1 MNLALDA
8 SYSLGSELSGVG
20 QYSRQ
25 LLLNL
30 AALHP
35 EERFRWL
42 YRPHRIRKALAEPK
56 PKNVTRQILWDTVG
70 FRRGLF
76 HGLNQRLPQRR
87 YPLQIATFHD
97 LFVLTGNYSTLEFR
111 QRFADQARHAAAQ
124 ADLIIAVSHFTAEQV
139 HSLLGVERSRIRVV
153 HHGVIPRSTE
163 SLPRENIVLSVG
175 AIQTRKNTARLIEAF
190 RAMPTDWRL
199 VLAGSA
205 GFGAAEILA
214 AVDPSRV
221 TVTGYVTEQ
230 QLTKLYARASIF
242 AFPSLDEGFGMPVL
256 EAMAAGMP
264 VITSNRSA
272 LPEIAGGAAL
282 LIDPENTDELAQTL
296 CKLAASQELRNE
308 LAAKGRAHASQF
320 TWAKAAR
327 ETWTVYQELISLP
340 LPRSSKPS
348 KNDDPA
354 R

>member
-8 SYSLGSELSGVG
+8 TYSLGSELSGVG

-56 PKNVTRQILWDTVG
+56 PKNVTRRILWDTVG

-97 LFVLTGNYSTLEFR
+97 LFVLTGEYSALEFR
-111 QRFADQARHAAAQ
+111 QRFADQARHAAAE

-153 HHGVIPRSTE
+153 HHGVIPRPTE

-199 VLAGSA
+199 ILAGSA

-214 AVDPSRV
+214 AVDPLRV

-230 QLTKLYARASIF
+230 QLTSLYARASIF

-256 EAMAAGMP
+256 EAMAAGVP

-272 LPEIAGGAAL
+272 LPEIAGDAAL
-282 LIDPENTDELAQTL
+282 LIDPENTDELGQKL
-296 CKLAASQELRNE
+296 RQLAASVELRNE
-308 LAAKGRAHASQF
+308 LAAQGRTHASQF

-327 ETWTVYQELISLP
+327 ETWAVYQELISLP
-340 LPRSSKPS
+340 LPQF
-348 KNDDPA
+348 
-354 R
+354 